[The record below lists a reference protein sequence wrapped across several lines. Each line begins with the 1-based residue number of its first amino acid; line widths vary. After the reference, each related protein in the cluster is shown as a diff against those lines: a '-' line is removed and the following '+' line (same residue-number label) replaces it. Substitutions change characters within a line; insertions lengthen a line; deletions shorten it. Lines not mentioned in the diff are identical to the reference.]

1 MIMKYIISIILAIIS
16 LSSSGQSFIGVR
28 GGLNLTN
35 NSFNDLFINKNS
47 RSGVSGG
54 LTYELFIKE
63 NTSIG
68 VDLLYNQRGFTDE
81 IIFTDNQGNPTGQKA
96 TTEFNFNYLSLP
108 IKAGIYTK
116 NRKRI
121 SLNLGLVPSYLIKS
135 ETILPTYEFDG
146 QIYNGQ
152 TINTTDRVS
161 RFDIAGL
168 FEFAFNFQIKDNY
181 WFFGTM
187 SYQHSFTDF
196 TNKDYFNDQNMKHYG
211 LILSFGFRYRLTK
224 A

>member
-1 MIMKYIISIILAIIS
+1 MRYIVSLILTIIS
-16 LSSSGQSFIGVR
+16 LTLSGQSFIGVK

-35 NSFNDLFINKNS
+35 NSFNDLFKNKNS
-47 RSGVSGG
+47 RSGLSGG

-68 VDLLYNQRGFTDE
+68 VDLLYNQRGFTEE

-96 TTEFNFNYLSLP
+96 TIEFNFDYLSLP
-108 IKAGIYTK
+108 IKVGIYSK
-116 NRKRI
+116 NRTRI
-121 SLNLGLVPSYLIKS
+121 GLNLGLVPSYLIKS
-135 ETILPTYEFDG
+135 ETIFPTYELDG
-146 QIYNGQ
+146 QIYNAQ

-168 FEFAFNFQIKDNY
+168 IEFGFNFQLKDNY
-181 WFFGTM
+181 WFLGTI

-196 TNKDYFNDQNMKHYG
+196 TNKDYFNDRNMNHYG
-211 LILSFGFRYRLTK
+211 LILSIGFRYRLTK